1 MGEINLSTLMLIGID
16 DSRTLVVTL
25 EKEFIV
31 DECAKK
37 IIDNSCKYFGSTL
50 VERIKATQ
58 RVVNIRSKVPII
70 IENSRNIIFFPLKSC
85 REKSNIWISFNN
97 LVRYEKKDNV
107 TYLYFKENK
116 VQKLDFSYY
125 IIDNQVTRSLL
136 LDYEMNKRRKS
147 LEK

>member
-1 MGEINLSTLMLIGID
+1 MKIEKLYLKNFRNYDNLEINFCDKL
-16 DSRTLVVTL
+16 
-25 EKEFIV
+25 
-31 DECAKK
+31 
-37 IIDNSCKYFGSTL
+37 N
-50 VERIKATQ
+50 
-58 RVVNIRSKVPII
+58 II

>member
-1 MGEINLSTLMLIGID
+1 MYEIDLSTLMLIGID

-70 IENSRNIIFFPLKSC
+70 IENSRNVIFFPLKSC

>member
-1 MGEINLSTLMLIGID
+1 MYEIDLSTLMLIGID

>member
-1 MGEINLSTLMLIGID
+1 MYEIDLSTLMLIGID

-25 EKEFIV
+25 EKDFIV

-97 LVRYEKKDNV
+97 LVRYEKKDDV

>member
-1 MGEINLSTLMLIGID
+1 M
-16 DSRTLVVTL
+16 
-25 EKEFIV
+25 K
-31 DECAKK
+31 
-37 IIDNSCKYFGSTL
+37 
-50 VERIKATQ
+50 
-58 RVVNIRSKVPII
+58 
-70 IENSRNIIFFPLKSC
+70 
-85 REKSNIWISFNN
+85 
-97 LVRYEKKDNV
+97 KKDDV

>member
-1 MGEINLSTLMLIGID
+1 MYEIDLSTLMLIGID
-16 DSRTLVVTL
+16 DSKTLVVTL

>member
-1 MGEINLSTLMLIGID
+1 MYEIDLSTLMLIGID
-16 DSRTLVVTL
+16 DYRTLVVTL

-37 IIDNSCKYFGSTL
+37 NIDNSCKYFGSTL

-116 VQKLDFSYY
+116 GQKLDFSYY

>member
-1 MGEINLSTLMLIGID
+1 MYEIDLSTLMLIGID
-16 DSRTLVVTL
+16 DSKTLVVTL

-125 IIDNQVTRSLL
+125 IIDNQVTRSLF

>member
-1 MGEINLSTLMLIGID
+1 MYEIDLSTLMLIGID

-125 IIDNQVTRSLL
+125 IIDNQVTRSLI
-136 LDYEMNKRRKS
+136 LDYEYNKRRKS

>member
-1 MGEINLSTLMLIGID
+1 MYEIDLSTLMLIGID

-25 EKEFIV
+25 GKEFIV

-97 LVRYEKKDNV
+97 LVRYEKKDDV

>member
-1 MGEINLSTLMLIGID
+1 MYEIDLSTLMLIGID

-25 EKEFIV
+25 EKDFIV

>member
-1 MGEINLSTLMLIGID
+1 MYEIDLSTLMLIGID

-31 DECAKK
+31 DECAQK

>member
-1 MGEINLSTLMLIGID
+1 MYEIDLSTLMLIGID

-50 VERIKATQ
+50 VEKIKATQ

-97 LVRYEKKDNV
+97 LVRYEKKDDV

>member
-1 MGEINLSTLMLIGID
+1 MYEIDLSTLMLIGID

-25 EKEFIV
+25 DKEFIV

>member
-1 MGEINLSTLMLIGID
+1 MYEIDLSTLMLIGID

-37 IIDNSCKYFGSTL
+37 IIYNSCKYFGSTL

-97 LVRYEKKDNV
+97 LVRYEKKDDV

>member
-1 MGEINLSTLMLIGID
+1 MYEIDLSTLMLIGID

-97 LVRYEKKDNV
+97 LVRYEKKDDV

-136 LDYEMNKRRKS
+136 LDYKMNKRRKS

>member
-1 MGEINLSTLMLIGID
+1 MYEIDLSTLMLIGID

-37 IIDNSCKYFGSTL
+37 NIDNSCKYFGSTL

>member
-1 MGEINLSTLMLIGID
+1 MYEIDLSTLMLIGID

-97 LVRYEKKDNV
+97 LVRYEKKDDV

>member
-1 MGEINLSTLMLIGID
+1 MYEIDLSTLMLIGID

-136 LDYEMNKRRKS
+136 LDYEINKRRKS